1 MFHIILNFAL
11 EKKVKMNKVFFSAF
25 ILAVCLVNG
34 QVGINTSSPKSS
46 LDLSKSNNAAN
57 PEGFLTVRMTGQELA
72 AKDNL
77 YGAEQN
83 STTVYVTAIPTTV
96 TTKTSNITSPGF
108 YYYKNSISK
117 WVGLTMP
124 KFFYMPSILIQ
135 TTTLGATSRDLY
147 AEYLQQFT
155 APAVASAGSAGKI
168 PVLERGDLEY
178 YVTYLD
184 STVFTNVSIT
194 SGGVM
199 SYTVANNANE
209 NSFMNIVFVVK

>member
-1 MFHIILNFAL
+1 MKQIFFTVAI
-11 EKKVKMNKVFFSAF
+11 FSAY
-25 ILAVCLVNG
+25 LVNG
-34 QVGINTSSPKSS
+34 QVGINTSLPKST
-46 LDLSKSNNAAN
+46 LDISKSNNATN
-57 PEGFLTVRMTGQELA
+57 PEGFLTVRITGQELA
-72 AKDNL
+72 TKDNL
-77 YGAEQN
+77 YGVDQN
-83 STTVYVTAIPTTV
+83 STTVYVTAIPTTP

-147 AEYLQQFT
+147 AEYQQQFT
-155 APAVASAGSAGKI
+155 VPAVASAGSAGKI

>member
-1 MFHIILNFAL
+1 MKNSLYIIL
-11 EKKVKMNKVFFSAF
+11 
-25 ILAVCLVNG
+25 ICLVNQLNA
-34 QVGINTSSPKSS
+34 QVGINTASPKSS
-46 LDLSKSNNAAN
+46 LDISKSGNAAV
-57 PEGFLTVRMTGQELA
+57 PEGFLTLRITGQELA

-77 YGAEQN
+77 YGADQN
-83 STTVYVTAIPTTV
+83 ATTVYITAIPTSS

-124 KFFYMPSILIQ
+124 KFFYMPSILIP
-135 TTTLGATSRDLY
+135 TTTLGAASRDLY
-147 AEYLQQFT
+147 ADYLQQFT
-155 APAVASAGSAGKI
+155 TPAVSSAGSLGKI

-194 SGGVM
+194 NGGVM